1 MELQAR
7 VKNVQAI
14 LAISK
19 ELYETDPEES
29 IELNKVASSILSK
42 IVSDLVLKGAD
53 CSSEGIEGVEE
64 PIQEVEE
71 SQEEAQEEA
80 EGEAEAEAEAEGE
93 AEAEAE
99 EAEANDAA
107 TVSTTTGKRNFSVW
121 VNNLNLQPGHVF
133 YFENTTFKLSYKNSN
148 AILTGTTSF
157 MKTVV
162 GHSPSGIIKE
172 YLKACGLHRQVDGWK
187 RLSMINEEGTLI
199 NIGWAGWL
207 DRTWDTRISNFR
219 LST

>member
-14 LAISK
+14 LALSK

-42 IVSDLVLKGAD
+42 IVSDLVLKDAA
-53 CSSEGIEGVEE
+53 CSIECVERVEE

-80 EGEAEAEAEAEGE
+80 EGEAEAE

>member
-19 ELYETDPEES
+19 ELYETDPQES

-42 IVSDLVLKGAD
+42 IVSDLVLKDAA
-53 CSSEGIEGVEE
+53 CSIEGIECVERVEE
-64 PIQEVEE
+64 A
-71 SQEEAQEEA
+71 EEAQAEEAEAEEAAEAEEGEA
-80 EGEAEAEAEAEGE
+80 EGEAEGE
-93 AEAEAE
+93 
-99 EAEANDAA
+99 EANDAA

-157 MKTVV
+157 MKTVT

>member
-1 MELQAR
+1 MELQTR
-7 VKNVQAI
+7 VKNAQLI
-14 LAISK
+14 LSISK
-19 ELYETDPEES
+19 ELYETDLQES

-42 IVSDLVLKGAD
+42 IASVLVSKGTS
-53 CSSEGIEGVEE
+53 CIEAIEE
-64 PIQEVEE
+64 TAEEEQETGQEQEEEEQEV
-71 SQEEAQEEA
+71 
-80 EGEAEAEAEAEGE
+80 
-93 AEAEAE
+93 
-99 EAEANDAA
+99 NDAA
-107 TVSTTTGKRNFSVW
+107 TASTTTGKRNFSVW

-157 MKTVV
+157 MKTVT

-199 NIGWAGWL
+199 NIGWPGWL
-207 DRTWDTRISNFR
+207 DREWDTRISNFR